1 MEIGDVNYLTVI
13 AGAIVM
19 MVLGAMWYSPM
30 LFGGM
35 WLATIGKKPEDIQA
49 DATIYAFPAIA
60 ALVTA
65 FVLSLFAHAIY
76 GDPEILEGVLVGV
89 IAAAGV
95 SVTATLVY
103 SVFEGPPLKVWLI
116 FSGYQLVGLALMGA
130 IVTF

>member
-1 MEIGDVNYLTVI
+1 MDIADVNFLTVI

-19 MVLGAMWYSPM
+19 MALGAMWYSPV
-30 LFGGM
+30 LFGNM
-35 WLATIGKKPEDIQA
+35 WLAAIGKKPEDIQA
-49 DATIYAFPAIA
+49 DSSIYAFPAIA

-89 IAAAGV
+89 IAAAGI

-116 FSGYQLVGLALMGA
+116 YSGHQLLGLALIGA
-130 IVTF
+130 IVTL